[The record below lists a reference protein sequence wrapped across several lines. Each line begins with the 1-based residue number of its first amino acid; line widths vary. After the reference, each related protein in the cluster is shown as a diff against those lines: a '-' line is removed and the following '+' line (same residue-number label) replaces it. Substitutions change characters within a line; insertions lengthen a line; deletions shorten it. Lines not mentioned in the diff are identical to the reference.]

1 MAELIEIKVP
11 DIGDF
16 DEVEIIEVLVAEG
29 DSVEVNQDIIT
40 LESDK
45 AAMEIPSPADGVIK
59 ELKVAVG
66 QKVKQGDVIALA
78 EAASTTTT
86 QAPAPV
92 KSAPAAPATPTPE
105 AAPEMAAA
113 GGLIDIKVPDIGDFD
128 EVEIIEVLVSE
139 GDSVDVN
146 QDIITLESDKA
157 AMEIPSPVAGTVK
170 QLKVA
175 VGDKVKQGD
184 VIAIAETSAVA
195 STPAPAAETTPIS
208 SGKETA
214 AAIVA
219 EALSKPAPETEAEPE
234 LAPFA
239 PDSKSGIKQAHASP
253 SVRQFARELGVV
265 LSQVGGTGVKG
276 RITKQDVQGFVKQ
289 KLNAPAATIGGS
301 AIPPVPVVNFEK
313 FGEIES
319 VELPRIKKISGK
331 HLHACWLNIP
341 HVTQFDEADIT
352 ELEQFRKANKESA
365 AKQGVNLTPL
375 VFIMKAVVASLKVYP
390 ELNASLSE
398 DKEHL
403 IMKSY
408 YNIGVAVDTP
418 NGLMVPVIKD
428 VDKKGFLELAGEL
441 GEISARARDG
451 ALTAKDLQGG
461 TFSISSLGGIGG
473 SFFTPIVNAPE
484 VAILGI
490 GRHKMQPVW
499 NGKEFEPKLMLPLS
513 VSYDHRVV
521 DGALGA
527 RFTTHLNHMLS
538 DIRKVLL

>member
-86 QAPAPV
+86 EASSPV
-92 KSAPAAPATPTPE
+92 KSAPAAIATPSPE
-105 AAPEMAAA
+105 AVPEVVA
-113 GGLIDIKVPDIGDFD
+113 GGLIDIEVPDIGDFD

-184 VIAIAETSAVA
+184 VIAIAETSAVL
-195 STPAPAAETTPIS
+195 STPLPATETIPVS

-219 EALSKPAPETEAEPE
+219 EALSKPAPEIEPEPE

-239 PDSKSGIKQAHASP
+239 PDSKSGIKPAHASP

-289 KLNAPAATIGGS
+289 KLNAPAATTGGS
-301 AIPPVPVVNFEK
+301 AIPPVPIVNFEK

-403 IMKSY
+403 IIKSY

-490 GRHKMQPVW
+490 GRHTMQPVW

>member
-78 EAASTTTT
+78 QAASTTTT
-86 QAPAPV
+86 EASSPV
-92 KSAPAAPATPTPE
+92 KSAPAAIATPSPE
-105 AAPEMAAA
+105 AVPEVVA
-113 GGLIDIKVPDIGDFD
+113 GGLIDIEVPDIGDFD

-184 VIAIAETSAVA
+184 VIAIAETSAVL
-195 STPAPAAETTPIS
+195 STPLPATETIPVS

-219 EALSKPAPETEAEPE
+219 EALSKPAPEIEPEPE

-289 KLNAPAATIGGS
+289 KLNAPAATTGGS
-301 AIPPVPVVNFEK
+301 AIPPVPIVNFEK

-403 IMKSY
+403 IIKSY

-490 GRHKMQPVW
+490 GRHTMQPVW

>member
-86 QAPAPV
+86 EASSPV
-92 KSAPAAPATPTPE
+92 KSAPAAIATPSPE
-105 AAPEMAAA
+105 AVPEVVA
-113 GGLIDIKVPDIGDFD
+113 GGLIDIEVPDIGDFD

-146 QDIITLESDKA
+146 QDLITLESDKA

-184 VIAIAETSAVA
+184 VIAIAETSAVL
-195 STPAPAAETTPIS
+195 STPLPAAETIPVS

-219 EALSKPAPETEAEPE
+219 EALSKPAPEIEPEPE

-239 PDSKSGIKQAHASP
+239 PDSKSGLKQAHASP

-276 RITKQDVQGFVKQ
+276 RITKQDVQDFVKQ
-289 KLNAPAATIGGS
+289 KLNAPAATTGGS
-301 AIPPVPVVNFEK
+301 AIPPVPIVNFEK

-403 IMKSY
+403 IIKSY

-490 GRHKMQPVW
+490 GRHTMQPVW

>member
-86 QAPAPV
+86 EASSPV
-92 KSAPAAPATPTPE
+92 KSAPAAIATPSPE
-105 AAPEMAAA
+105 AVPEVVA
-113 GGLIDIKVPDIGDFD
+113 GGLIDIEVPDIGDFD

-157 AMEIPSPVAGTVK
+157 AMEIPSPVAGPVK

-184 VIAIAETSAVA
+184 VIAIAETSAVL
-195 STPAPAAETTPIS
+195 STPLPAAETIPVS

-219 EALSKPAPETEAEPE
+219 EALSKPAPEIEPEPE

-289 KLNAPAATIGGS
+289 KLNAPAATTGGS
-301 AIPPVPVVNFEK
+301 AIPPVPIVNFEK

-403 IMKSY
+403 IIKSY

-490 GRHKMQPVW
+490 GRHTMQPVW

>member
-86 QAPAPV
+86 EASSPV
-92 KSAPAAPATPTPE
+92 KSAPAAIATPSPE
-105 AAPEMAAA
+105 AVPEVVA
-113 GGLIDIKVPDIGDFD
+113 GGLIDIEVPDIGDFD

-157 AMEIPSPVAGTVK
+157 AMEIQSPVAGTVK

-184 VIAIAETSAVA
+184 VIAIAETSAVL
-195 STPAPAAETTPIS
+195 STPLPATETIPVS

-219 EALSKPAPETEAEPE
+219 EALSKPAPEIEPEPE

-289 KLNAPAATIGGS
+289 KLNAPAATTGGS
-301 AIPPVPVVNFEK
+301 AIPPVPIVNFEK

-403 IMKSY
+403 IIKSY

-490 GRHKMQPVW
+490 GRHTMQPVW